1 MIKDTKITTQDE
13 ARQHAIDWQNWASE
27 EDLSYEELVEWQAY
41 FVMIARKFELVEE
54 FQENG
59 II

>member
-1 MIKDTKITTQDE
+1 MKKREINTREE

-27 EDLSYEELVEWQAY
+27 AKMSYEELLEWQSEMRDVALNWGLQED
-41 FVMIARKFELVEE
+41 FE
-54 FQENG
+54 ENG